1 MCNMQPQE
9 TEFYQKFYK
18 KFSHAP
24 TNELYN
30 DWWIPA
36 QHNCQEYRN
45 INDVDYIIIS
55 VCEDLFKARN
65 EHMEIFE
72 KRKEFLH
79 ENE

>member
-1 MCNMQPQE
+1 MLPLTNYITIGEYQLNIIVRNIE
-9 TEFYQKFYK
+9 T
-18 KFSHAP
+18 
-24 TNELYN
+24 L
-30 DWWIPA
+30 I
-36 QHNCQEYRN
+36 

-55 VCEDLFKARN
+55 VCEDLFKTRN